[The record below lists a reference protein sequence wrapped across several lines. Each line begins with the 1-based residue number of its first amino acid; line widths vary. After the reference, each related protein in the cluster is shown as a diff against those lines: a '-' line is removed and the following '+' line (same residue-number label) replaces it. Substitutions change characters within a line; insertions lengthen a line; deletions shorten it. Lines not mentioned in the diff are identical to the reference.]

1 MKVAILSWDGI
12 VRRLVSD
19 PRCPPAVKAADA
31 YVRDFL
37 GRLATTTAEHVHPPR
52 AK

>member
-1 MKVAILSWDGI
+1 MKAAILSWDGI

-19 PRCPPAVKAADA
+19 PRCPLAIKTADA

-37 GRLATTTAEHVHPPR
+37 NRLTSTTAQHIHPPR
-52 AK
+52 FK